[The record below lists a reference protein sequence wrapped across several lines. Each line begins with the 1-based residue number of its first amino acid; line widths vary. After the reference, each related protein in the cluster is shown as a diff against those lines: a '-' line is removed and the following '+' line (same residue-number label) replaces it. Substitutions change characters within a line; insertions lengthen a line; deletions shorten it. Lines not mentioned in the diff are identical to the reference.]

1 MVMGYGDLTGKT
13 VVITG
18 ASKGLGARAC
28 EVLASAGAHVVGVAR
43 STAELETLQALI
55 EGQGGQFQFAAI
67 DLMTEQAQTQLDT
80 LFAECPPDVFINN
93 AGMTRPATI
102 QDVQIE
108 DFDAVMGLN
117 LRAGFFAT
125 QSAVRAML
133 SAPKPENSRSI
144 IHMSSMLGHIALPG
158 RAVYA
163 ASKHALEGLTKAMAL
178 ELAPHRIRVN
188 SICPTYIET
197 PLTQP
202 LLENEAFR
210 AFVSEKMP
218 LSNAGKPIGA
228 VGDLDGAVIFL
239 ADSSLSDLVT
249 GTNVLV
255 DGGWAA
261 Q

>member
-1 MVMGYGDLTGKT
+1 M
-13 VVITG
+13 TG

-28 EVLASAGAHVVGVAR
+28 EVLAEAGAHVIGLAR
-43 STAELETLQALI
+43 SGTELQALQERI
-55 EGQGGQFQFAAI
+55 EAKGGEGRFTFVTI
-67 DLMTEQAQTQLDT
+67 DLMAEDAADKLDRV
-80 LFAECPPDVFINN
+80 FAKTVPDVFINN
-93 AGMTRPATI
+93 AGATRPASI
-102 QDVQIE
+102 QDVTVE

-125 QSAVRAML
+125 QAAVRAMVR
-133 SAPKPENSRSI
+133 APDRSTTRSI

-158 RAVYA
+158 RSVYA
-163 ASKHALEGLTKAMAL
+163 ATKHALEGLTKGMAL
-178 ELAPHRIRVN
+178 DLAPEGIRVN

-218 LSNAGKPIGA
+218 LSSAEQPIGA

-239 ADSSLSDLVT
+239 ADSSLSALVT